1 MTLSDRPEH
10 TPFALFGHGDDPDP
24 DKKEDEDL
32 GDENGK
38 VETGLGAT
46 FWSRSCSPPPRCQTA
61 HPQKQR
67 FKNSLMLHP
76 HTHTNLHEL
85 YYSL

>member
-1 MTLSDRPEH
+1 MTLSDWLDH
-10 TPFALFGHGDDPDP
+10 TPFALFGHGDDPDL

-61 HPQKQR
+61 HPQNQR
-67 FKNSLMLHP
+67 FKNSLMLHAHT

-85 YYSL
+85 